1 MYCVFLF
8 QGTVEEEVGEHDGEE
23 EEVGVDGK
31 GEGVEA
37 EMNYYGEGDGVEEV
51 LEGEGWMNCYGGGE
65 GEEEGAEG
73 EGGEENECELRK
85 DV

>member
-1 MYCVFLF
+1 MGRKKKL
-8 QGTVEEEVGEHDGEE
+8 GWM
-23 EEVGVDGK
+23 GK
-31 GEGVEA
+31 GRVEA

-51 LEGEGWMNCYGGGE
+51 LEGEGWMNCYGGRE